1 MSDGDESTSLES
13 DNRSDEVKSSSPE
26 NIQTK
31 SKNPGNKAGKSA
43 IPKYSV
49 LTPKS
54 KGDPRSSA
62 TKPCKLE
69 IPKLSAST
77 PLAKFDKNR
86 LDLAQLQ
93 SELNKLVDREENS
106 PQPTKNKAEK
116 DTEDSTTFEFH
127 TPEST
132 TPINSPPTSPGDITL
147 TNKPPGIEPLEGNKS
162 PVIQPDLKY
171 NQSPLKDDTLGS
183 PTPKKLIFDSS
194 ESSSANPALISI
206 TAEIGDQ
213 KKEETP
219 TGMALTSAQYSDI
232 IPPCKEV
239 KDVEQFVTIVDDLYK
254 EVENDKKKVFL
265 AITRAKITGKAFDA
279 IKGKDTSSWALLK
292 DTLTKGLEEKVDM
305 STASNKLT
313 HIKQL
318 PTEELKEYIERIKD
332 ALAVL
337 NRTAI
342 RQFTDETVKI
352 QILALN
358 DATAKNTFEAG
369 LLDTRLKTVVVAA
382 QKATFNDSYN
392 FATNQ
397 QHTNFPAKKIDKD
410 EKKSNPDKKIN
421 CFKCGKP
428 NHYANECYSNKN
440 RFRSRS
446 LPGRSNNFQSFTGN
460 PSTNVGTNSSANR
473 YYNNIPTSFDNR
485 NNRPFTATNNFGANG
500 NSANRGNWGRPTQN
514 SGFNQNKP
522 PNAFNSN
529 NNTNRGSQAG
539 NKPLS
544 SNRNA
549 IRVIREDQIDWDEII
564 PFTDS
569 TPEQGNE

>member
-13 DNRSDEVKSSSPE
+13 DNRSDEVKSESPE
-26 NIQTK
+26 K
-31 SKNPGNKAGKSA
+31 SKVKKPVTKPGRSV
-43 IPKYSV
+43 IPKLSV
-49 LTPKS
+49 STPLVK
-54 KGDPRSSA
+54 SSA

-77 PLAKFDKNR
+77 PLTDFDKKR
-86 LDLAQLQ
+86 LDLDQLQ
-93 SELNKLVDREENS
+93 SELNKLEEIEEKD
-106 PQPTKNKAEK
+106 PQTGEEQSKK
-116 DTEDSTTFEFH
+116 DTEDTTLFEFH
-127 TPEST
+127 TPRST
-132 TPINSPPTSPGDITL
+132 TPINSPIESPGDKTPI
-147 TNKPPGIEPLEGNKS
+147 NKPTDLEPSDDSKLPVTQLNLNFSIDPSKS
-162 PVIQPDLKY
+162 
-171 NQSPLKDDTLGS
+171 DTFGS
-183 PTPKKLIFDSS
+183 PIPKKLIFDSD
-194 ESSSANPALISI
+194 ESSFANSALAAN
-206 TAEIGDQ
+206 TAEKIKQ
-213 KKEETP
+213 KETP
-219 TGMALTSAQYSDI
+219 VDMALTSAQYSDI

-254 EVENDKKKVFL
+254 EVENEKKKVFL

-279 IKGKDTSSWALLK
+279 IKGKDTSTWALLK

-318 PTEELKEYIERIKD
+318 PTEQLKEYIERIKD

-342 RQFTDETVKI
+342 RQFADEAVKI

-369 LLDTRLKTVVVAA
+369 LIDTRLKTVVVAA

-397 QHTNFPAKKIDKD
+397 QHTNFPAKKIEKD
-410 EKKSNPDKKIN
+410 EKKSNPDKKNIN

-428 NHYANECYSNKN
+428 NHYASECYSNKN
-440 RFRSRS
+440 RLRSRS
-446 LPGRSNNFQSFTGN
+446 LPGRPNNFQSFTGN
-460 PSTNVGTNSSANR
+460 PSANMSTNR
-473 YYNNIPTSFDNR
+473 YYNNIPTSYDNR
-485 NNRPFTATNNFGANG
+485 NNRPFTAASNFNSNG
-500 NSANRGNWGRPTQN
+500 NNPNRSNWGRPAQN
-514 SGFNQNKP
+514 QGFNQNKP
-522 PNAFNSN
+522 PNSN
-529 NNTNRGSQAG
+529 TSNISMNRGNTTG
-539 NKPLS
+539 NRPLN

-569 TPEQGNE
+569 TTEQGNE